1 MNKRIKQKVAKRI
14 INKIGTE
21 NPLTHFERKYFIKFF
36 WKPLSKDLFRIG
48 EQLKAE
54 AELQTQAMEEHVNKL
69 SAAEVEWFSRAD
81 YAESSDMTVHSVVEI
96 EKESKWQKVKGKVK
110 GWFGK

>member
-1 MNKRIKQKVAKRI
+1 MNKRIKNKVVKRV

-21 NPLTHFERKYFIKFF
+21 KLLTDFERKYFIKFF
-36 WKPLSKDLFRIG
+36 WKPLRKEVTRIA
-48 EQLKAE
+48 EELKIE
-54 AELQTQAMEEHVNKL
+54 AELEAKPMKEQVNKL
-69 SAAEVEWFSRAD
+69 SAAEIEWFGGVD
-81 YAESSDMTVHSVVEI
+81 YAESSDMAVHSVVEI

>member
-1 MNKRIKQKVAKRI
+1 MNKRIKNKVVKRV

-21 NPLTHFERKYFIKFF
+21 KLLTDFERKYFIKFF
-36 WKPLSKDLFRIG
+36 WKPLEKEIIRTS

-54 AELQTQAMEEHVNKL
+54 AELEAQSMKENVNKL
-69 SAAEVEWFSRAD
+69 SAAEIEWFGGVD
-81 YAESSDMTVHSVVEI
+81 FAEGPDMIVQSIVEI
-96 EKESKWQKVKGKVK
+96 QKESKWQKVKGKVK